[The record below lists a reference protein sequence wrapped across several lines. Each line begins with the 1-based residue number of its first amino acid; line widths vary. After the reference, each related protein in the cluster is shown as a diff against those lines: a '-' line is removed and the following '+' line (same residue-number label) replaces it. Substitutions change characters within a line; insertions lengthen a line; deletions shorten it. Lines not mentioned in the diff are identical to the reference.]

1 MSDFSYERLEQSIK
15 NLKLDISIE
24 ELATLVNERS
34 MSIESLSDIDYL
46 LSYLSEKKTQTAIAG
61 YRQRI
66 PRPSVHLIFRS

>member
-46 LSYLSEKKTQTAIAG
+46 LSYLSEKMTQTEIATIMKMS
-61 YRQRI
+61 RL
-66 PRPSVHLIFRS
+66 PA

>member
-34 MSIESLSDIDYL
+34 SLS
-46 LSYLSEKKTQTAIAG
+46 LSIIYAASRLVI
-61 YRQRI
+61 
-66 PRPSVHLIFRS
+66 L